1 MDLEQIYSALILE
14 ASTNRKNKRE
24 MEDADVRELGHN
36 PSCGDELTLMVKM
49 EGNRIKDASYEG
61 EGCAISKAST
71 SLMIDIL
78 KGKEKE
84 EALRVIDTYVRM
96 IRGETLT
103 SEQMKTLQDA
113 RVFESIKN
121 LPARVKC
128 ATLSWHTM
136 EHILEKQVK

>member
-84 EALRVIDTYVRM
+84 EALRVIDTYVQM
-96 IRGETLT
+96 IRGEKLT
-103 SEQMKTLQDA
+103 PEQMKTLQDA